1 MESSIVSLAGKILL
15 ILKEEDGIT
24 VTQLINRVN
33 SGKDKHSA
41 TTVSKYI
48 EYLEKEGL
56 IRTLEERYG
65 VAKKKKILLT
75 EKGRIAAEYLTKIN
89 EIVLQ

>member
-48 EYLEKEGL
+48 
-56 IRTLEERYG
+56 
-65 VAKKKKILLT
+65 
-75 EKGRIAAEYLTKIN
+75 
-89 EIVLQ
+89 